1 MCLGAQIHSCLHW
14 VVCFWSSCLF
24 IGVGHSSIKWL
35 EDKNMAKN
43 ELTEMEKLLVDFMKI
58 LGFSLDDVIEVYEEL
73 STEDE
78 VLEMIWW
85 LEPFVDQNKIPTRE
99 QVMSFYDPINFP
111 KRS

>member
-1 MCLGAQIHSCLHW
+1 
-14 VVCFWSSCLF
+14 
-24 IGVGHSSIKWL
+24 
-35 EDKNMAKN
+35 MAKN

-85 LEPFVDQNKIPTRE
+85 LEPFVDQNKIPTRN
-99 QVMSFYDPINFP
+99 QALSKAQKLPP
-111 KRS
+111 A

>member
-1 MCLGAQIHSCLHW
+1 
-14 VVCFWSSCLF
+14 
-24 IGVGHSSIKWL
+24 
-35 EDKNMAKN
+35 MAKN
-43 ELTEMEKLLVDFMKI
+43 ELTEMEKLFVDFMKI

-99 QVMSFYDPINFP
+99 QVMSMAHEIAFIYKASLN
-111 KRS
+111 

>member
-1 MCLGAQIHSCLHW
+1 
-14 VVCFWSSCLF
+14 
-24 IGVGHSSIKWL
+24 
-35 EDKNMAKN
+35 MAKN

-58 LGFSLDDVIEVYEEL
+58 LGFSLDAVIEVYEEL

-99 QVMSFYDPINFP
+99 QVMSMAYEIAFIYKASLN
-111 KRS
+111 

>member
-1 MCLGAQIHSCLHW
+1 
-14 VVCFWSSCLF
+14 
-24 IGVGHSSIKWL
+24 
-35 EDKNMAKN
+35 
-43 ELTEMEKLLVDFMKI
+43 MEKLLVDFMKI

-99 QVMSFYDPINFP
+99 QVMSMSHEIAFIYKASLN
-111 KRS
+111 